1 MAKANH
7 EKIMLVL
14 ETLILLSVD
23 GAAGRKN
30 LTDSE
35 IRRELKL
42 INKPAIKTIKVV
54 PLVLAF

>member
-1 MAKANH
+1 MAKASH
-7 EKIMLVL
+7 EKIILVL
-14 ETLILLSVD
+14 GTLILLSVD

-54 PLVLAF
+54 SLVLAF